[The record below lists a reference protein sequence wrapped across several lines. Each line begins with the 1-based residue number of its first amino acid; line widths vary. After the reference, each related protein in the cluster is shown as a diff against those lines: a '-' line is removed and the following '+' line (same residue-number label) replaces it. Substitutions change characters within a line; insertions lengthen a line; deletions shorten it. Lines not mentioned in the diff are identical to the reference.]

1 VRSDAELDDVQRD
14 WTVLLSGVIS
24 QQLSNA
30 PGESLAEGR
39 FTSALPTLVA
49 MFARH
54 YGAATP
60 TSTRPSL
67 PSKENRRVRT
77 R

>member
-1 VRSDAELDDVQRD
+1 
-14 WTVLLSGVIS
+14 
-24 QQLSNA
+24 
-30 PGESLAEGR
+30 
-39 FTSALPTLVA
+39 VA

-54 YGAATP
+54 YGAAAP
-60 TSTRPSL
+60 TSTSLSL